1 MTELATYEGSPGNTA
16 LMLNPTHLNNMMA
29 VANIMASGRCTV
41 PAHLQKSPGDCLAV
55 VMQAA
60 QWGMNPFAVAQK
72 THVVS
77 GTLGY
82 EGQLVNAVINTSGL
96 LQHRLKFE
104 WFGNWEKIVGKFKT
118 VESKTKKD
126 DNGYFKK
133 YIVPNWNENDEVGL
147 GVRCWSTLKGEV
159 EPRTL
164 EILMAQA
171 RTRNS
176 TLWTEDPKQQIAY
189 LAEKRWARLHAP
201 DVMMGVYTPDELERE
216 PKDMGMADEVLPA
229 AKKDSAELP
238 ACSDELFA
246 TRLTEWHKAIASG
259 RATAEAVLAKAAT
272 KYTLTDEQKA
282 AVRKSPVAEDAK
294 PAAAAPAAVSNVSFA
309 VVADQLNKAADMD
322 ALDAAA
328 DLIGEV
334 ADQAHRSELLAKYDA
349 LRAELTA

>member
-1 MTELATYEGSPGNTA
+1 MNQLATYEGSPGNAA

-72 THVVS
+72 THVVQ

-126 DNGYFKK
+126 DNGNFKK
-133 YIVPNWNENDEVGL
+133 YIVPDWNERDEVGL

-189 LAEKRWARLHAP
+189 LAEKRWARLYAP
-201 DVMMGVYTPDELERE
+201 DVMMGVYTPDELERG

-272 KYTLTDEQKA
+272 KYALTDEQKA
-282 AVRKSPVAEDAK
+282 AVRKAPVAEDAK

-309 VVADQLNKAADMD
+309 VVADRMNKAQNLD
-322 ALDAAA
+322 ALDDAGS
-328 DLIGEV
+328 LIGEV
-334 ADQAHRSELLAKYDA
+334 ADAEQRKELSAMYETLKTNFGD
-349 LRAELTA
+349 